1 LRVPFPHSFILPE
14 VRMAAHDSSVLDSP
28 ASAHQGFHWINGPSK
43 DSAYASFLEM
53 TYDLTAGINLCLE
66 IAHASE
72 LQREANRDADEGE
85 AAAPAVGAF
94 DAEKLLRMAIVS
106 SSLLT
111 QEAMRRI
118 ESENAQVTEG
128 GM

>member
-1 LRVPFPHSFILPE
+1 MAGIESSAPH
-14 VRMAAHDSSVLDSP
+14 SP
-28 ASAHQGFHWINGPSK
+28 ASAYQRFHWINGPSK
-43 DSAYASFLEM
+43 DTAYAAFLEL
-53 TYDLTAGINLCLE
+53 TYDLAAGISRCLK

-72 LQREANRDADEGE
+72 LQRETNRDTDDDQ
-85 AAAPAVGAF
+85 AAAPAPAVGAF

-118 ESENAQVTEG
+118 ESENAPTLE
-128 GM
+128 